1 MNSPSGIP
9 ARLSVGRTAV
19 RNLAARLPGSAWKK
33 CLVFGIAALLWALPA
48 SSPLGAVPYLPECA
62 SVLRPAAGWA
72 ALYFPQDE
80 NFPIAAGREL
90 LERREYAAAACY
102 FRLAEKLLSSDPQLL
117 TELGDA
123 EWGVGERIA
132 ALGRWDRALRLDPG
146 SVEVLDR
153 LWQGYA
159 AEEDWDGAAA
169 AIERRLQT
177 GDDEDARW
185 MLALITAARN
195 PGGALERLAEL
206 KSASPGIAGKARA
219 LEAVIRAAVARRVP
233 EYIFARTA
241 EELLRLNE
249 PELAK
254 EALRQA
260 IGRNPEYG
268 EAYSLLGLAEEATG
282 GDPGESYRK
291 GAVLAPDSALACLVY
306 GAWLRRQGDLAAA
319 RWWLLQAWIARPGDW
334 TIGAELAQA
343 DFQSGNL
350 GDAEN
355 WVVQAVTANPQ
366 EPDAWI
372 VLAGFYIQ
380 NDFRV
385 KESGIPAARQAV
397 VLAPENDRAVDM
409 LGLGWLKL
417 GDLSEAER
425 LFLRALALNPDSAS
439 AHLHL
444 GSCYE
449 AQGRAA
455 EAAVEWEAAV
465 RLDPK
470 GSVGAR
476 ARDLLEPH

>member
-1 MNSPSGIP
+1 MRRKTFCI
-9 ARLSVGRTAV
+9 
-19 RNLAARLPGSAWKK
+19 
-33 CLVFGIAALLWALPA
+33 GIAALLWAVPA
-48 SSPLGAVPYLPECA
+48 SSPGGAVPFLPACP
-62 SVLRPAAGWA
+62 SDLRPAAGWA

-80 NFPIAAGREL
+80 KFPIAAGREL
-90 LERREYAAAACY
+90 LEQRDYPAAACY
-102 FRLAEKLLSSDPQLL
+102 LRLAEKSLQTDPKVL

-123 EWGVGERIA
+123 EWGAGERLA

-146 SVEVLDR
+146 SAEVWDR
-153 LWQGYA
+153 LWKGYV
-159 AEEDWDGAAA
+159 AEEDWGAAA
-169 AIERRLQT
+169 DAIERRLQA
-177 GDDEDARW
+177 GDDEEARW
-185 MLALITAARN
+185 MLALITAASN
-195 PGGALERLAEL
+195 PGGALDRLAEL
-206 KSASPGIAGKARA
+206 KSASPEIAGKARA
-219 LEAVIRAAVARRVP
+219 LEAVIRAAVAQRVP

-241 EELLRLNE
+241 EELLRLNQ

-254 EALRQA
+254 MALRQA

-282 GDPGESYRK
+282 ADPGESYRK

-306 GAWLRRQGDLAAA
+306 GAWLRRQGDLASA

-334 TIGAELAQA
+334 TIGAELAQT
-343 DFQSGNL
+343 DFQLGNL

-372 VLAGFYIQ
+372 ALAGFYIQ
-380 NDFRV
+380 NDFHI

-397 VLAPENDRAVDM
+397 LLSPENDRAVDM
-409 LGLGWLKL
+409 LGLGWLKT

-425 LFLRALALNPDSAS
+425 LFLRALELNPASAS

-455 EAAVEWEAAV
+455 EAAGEWEAAV
-465 RLDPK
+465 KLDPE

-476 ARDLLEPH
+476 ARELLEHN